1 MRDKATY
8 SFHESFA
15 SNTFHSSPSAQDAAN
30 DIELAMRLPLPPSSS
45 TLASSVHPESREEH
59 GLALPPVDRGFG
71 AWSFLAAAFIVQTV
85 VWAFPNTYG
94 VFLSAYLS
102 DTRFNSQSNAQ
113 SILPLV
119 GTLSS
124 GIIYCS
130 SPFWDVF
137 LRRYPQQRR
146 PAMWLGAAMCFASLL
161 GASYARTINE
171 LVTLQGVLY
180 ALGASLIWQ
189 PALSYLSEWFV
200 ERRGMANGAMF
211 AGTALGGL
219 FLPLILPPLISKY
232 GSAVTLRY
240 LSVAAIVTL
249 IPALPFIKPRLP
261 ESRVHGPSRREE
273 NKEWMKDW
281 RFWALLS
288 INTLQG
294 LAYFVPLVYL
304 PTFTSAIDS
313 STLVSALPVALLNGA
328 AVFGRIGLGVLSDK
342 FSPWLLAI
350 YALLFSSVVTF
361 VLWGVAGG
369 ATAGVVVFGIAY
381 GLVAGGWTSLWN
393 GFVKPLSKGD
403 RTKATSLYSILLF
416 SRGLGNVLSTPI
428 SNALATTTI
437 SAASHVHT
445 GFDVDGGRYGSM
457 IVYVGSCFAAASTLT
472 VAGLVCERMVAKQ
485 SV

>member
-1 MRDKATY
+1 MPGSSSESSAYGAQSSVAT
-8 SFHESFA
+8 
-15 SNTFHSSPSAQDAAN
+15 TD
-30 DIELAMRLPLPPSSS
+30 DIELAIHLPLPPSLS
-45 TLASSVHPESREEH
+45 TPAASSLRSVPHEER
-59 GLALPPVDRGFG
+59 GRALRPVDKGFG

-94 VFLSAYLS
+94 VFLSAYLNDS
-102 DTRFNSQSNAQ
+102 RFVSQPHAH

-130 SPFWDVF
+130 SPFWDAI
-137 LRRYPQQRR
+137 LRRYPRQRR
-146 PAMWLGAAMCFASLL
+146 PAMWLGAFMCFASLL
-161 GASYARTINE
+161 GASYATTIIG
-171 LVTLQGVLY
+171 LVTLQGVIY

-219 FLPLILPPLISKY
+219 FLPLILPPLITSY

-240 LSVAAIVTL
+240 L
-249 IPALPFIKPRLP
+249 PRLP
-261 ESRVHGPSRREE
+261 ESRVQGPSRREE
-273 NKEWMKDW
+273 SQAWMKDW
-281 RFWALLS
+281 RFWALLL

-304 PTFTSAIDS
+304 PTFTSSLNS
-313 STLVSALPVALLNGA
+313 STLVSALPIALLNGA
-328 AVFGRIGLGVLSDK
+328 AVFGRVGLGVLSDK

-350 YALLFSSVVTF
+350 YALLLSSISTF
-361 VLWGVAGG
+361 MLWGFGGG
-369 ATAGVVVFGIAY
+369 ATAGVIVFGSAY

-403 RTKATSLYSILLF
+403 RTNATTLYSILLF
-416 SRGLGNVLSTPI
+416 SRGLGNVISTPI
-428 SNALATTTI
+428 SNALAAEPVPGTLR
-437 SAASHVHT
+437 VHT

-457 IVYVGSCFAAASTLT
+457 ILYVGSCFAAASVLT
-472 VAGLVCERMVAKQ
+472 TAGFVCERIMAKR
-485 SV
+485 SS